1 MKLAGIT
8 LALMIAFG
16 GQTAMANTV
25 KCSMTKFSGAKEDIV
40 VSWIG
45 TRFVLDLK
53 SKKAQM
59 GNEKGWWKP
68 IEITKIQKN
77 KKFTAYVAYLIT
89 KDARGNQHSQKY
101 SFRVYDDGKGQVQ
114 MSQHR
119 YRPVAGKGTC
129 S

>member
-8 LALMIAFG
+8 LTLMIAFG

-77 KKFTAYVAYLIT
+77 KKFDFNCFAASERTHKKIEVLIL
-89 KDARGNQHSQKY
+89 
-101 SFRVYDDGKGQVQ
+101 
-114 MSQHR
+114 
-119 YRPVAGKGTC
+119 PI
-129 S
+129 